1 MKQFLFYNSFII
13 IFYLIFLQ
21 PLRSQEVVKVLQP
34 NTTIGIKQYQQVND
48 SICRYLLTT
57 NRSGNASN
65 ESAHY
70 IDYYFA
76 SGKFVDNKL
85 IDSAGYSLLPDAY
98 DLFQLKLADGLSI
111 VASNGFECDIL
122 VSGLICIDKTGEVK
136 WHKEYSDFFQNGLL
150 TGLGLVSNNIFAVI
164 SGDSTIKYYDLEGIE
179 TDISPILP
187 VYSDIVYVNQSYY
200 GTNDNR
206 IYRLD
211 DDFNVVNSHSTDSL
225 IFFQYLGDNL
235 FLLETLNGI
244 ETLDES
250 LNTFTTSNLFS
261 GIQSGT
267 LLNGEIWLINNNGLD
282 HLSADLS
289 PIEFFPPEDFETM
302 KFISTFHD
310 TVFVASEYQ
319 GTFHSDFVIRSYLGS
334 QVHLPV
340 QMDISIEQLAF
351 PEMVHVDQLPQFPED
366 FYLRFDSMGIE
377 IRNRGLQTL
386 HSCTVNCDWG
396 TDAYCVYFQRDWK
409 IDSLNL
415 LPGENEWIQL
425 GSFSTELLTLGAG
438 PEFCYWVDFPN
449 ELTDVAP
456 DNDVGCGIAN
466 LVVGTENPNFG
477 NGFKI
482 YPNPARDHITLNEPT
497 ALDCKDIYFYDLSGK
512 LALHQLME
520 STSQGI
526 SITSLHSGMY
536 TVVLKGKHSTAYS
549 TLIVLKD

>member
-1 MKQFLFYNSFII
+1 
-13 IFYLIFLQ
+13 
-21 PLRSQEVVKVLQP
+21 
-34 NTTIGIKQYQQVND
+34 
-48 SICRYLLTT
+48 
-57 NRSGNASN
+57 
-65 ESAHY
+65 
-70 IDYYFA
+70 
-76 SGKFVDNKL
+76 
-85 IDSAGYSLLPDAY
+85 
-98 DLFQLKLADGLSI
+98 
-111 VASNGFECDIL
+111 
-122 VSGLICIDKTGEVK
+122 
-136 WHKEYSDFFQNGLL
+136 
-150 TGLGLVSNNIFAVI
+150 
-164 SGDSTIKYYDLEGIE
+164 
-179 TDISPILP
+179 
-187 VYSDIVYVNQSYY
+187 
-200 GTNDNR
+200 
-206 IYRLD
+206 
-211 DDFNVVNSHSTDSL
+211 
-225 IFFQYLGDNL
+225 
-235 FLLETLNGI
+235 
-244 ETLDES
+244 
-250 LNTFTTSNLFS
+250 
-261 GIQSGT
+261 
-267 LLNGEIWLINNNGLD
+267 
-282 HLSADLS
+282 
-289 PIEFFPPEDFETM
+289 
-302 KFISTFHD
+302 
-310 TVFVASEYQ
+310 
-319 GTFHSDFVIRSYLGS
+319 
-334 QVHLPV
+334 
-340 QMDISIEQLAF
+340 
-351 PEMVHVDQLPQFPED
+351 
-366 FYLRFDSMGIE
+366 MGIE

-396 TDAYCVYFQRDWK
+396 KDAYCVYFQRDWK